1 MKSFNTTILW
11 YLIFSVS
18 TLAFTQSAYAG
29 HCGGSHD
36 KMEMAEDEITKSASD
51 GANDKDS
58 RLEREES
65 PTGER
70 DEQRSEKLG
79 ENGRA

>member
-1 MKSFNTTILW
+1 MKSLNTTIVW
-11 YLIFSVS
+11 YLLFSVS
-18 TLAFTQSAYAG
+18 TLAFTQAAYAG

-36 KMEMAEDEITKSASD
+36 KMEMAEDVTSKSASD
-51 GANDKDS
+51 GANDKDA

-65 PTGER
+65 STGER
-70 DEQRSEKLG
+70 DEQRAEKRG

>member
-1 MKSFNTTILW
+1 MKSVNAKILW

-18 TLAFTQSAYAG
+18 TLAFTQAAYAG

-36 KMEMAEDEITKSASD
+36 KMEMAEDDIKKPASD
-51 GANDKDS
+51 GGNDKDG
-58 RLEREES
+58 RLERKEN
-65 PTGER
+65 PTGGR
-70 DEQRSEKLG
+70 DEQRSEKRG

>member
-1 MKSFNTTILW
+1 MKSVNAKILW

-18 TLAFTQSAYAG
+18 TLAFTQAAYAG

-36 KMEMAEDEITKSASD
+36 KMEMAEDDIKKPASD
-51 GANDKDS
+51 GGNDKDG
-58 RLEREES
+58 RLERKEN
-65 PTGER
+65 PTGGR

>member
-1 MKSFNTTILW
+1 MKSLNAKILW

-18 TLAFTQSAYAG
+18 TLAFTQAAYAG

-36 KMEMAEDEITKSASD
+36 KMEMAEDDITKSASD
-51 GANDKDS
+51 GANDKDA
-58 RLEREES
+58 RLERKES

-70 DEQRSEKLG
+70 DEQRSEKRG